1 MVYKDVVC
9 VCVFVQRKGAEG
21 SSVSA
26 NFLYIT
32 GIKLSLFI
40 VSRILYVENLK
51 ESTHK
56 KTDRTN
62 K

>member
-1 MVYKDVVC
+1 MLC